1 MTMERQSKPPK
12 GDTVTNVQTRSHT
25 EHNGAAQ
32 TQRKR
37 LVFFVSTDPAVDGGP
52 LRTAE
57 HFAGIAA
64 AAGLTAEIRLAAHAV
79 RGIDRVGAPSQG
91 VSVTVCPRAMEKYDV
106 SEGRL
111 DAIGARPRLLAEILS
126 EVAEGRSVLIPVT
139 HSIDDPAEA

>member
-1 MTMERQSKPPK
+1 MTNA
-12 GDTVTNVQTRSHT
+12 DTTAYT
-25 EHNGAAQ
+25 EHDGAAQ

-57 HFAGIAA
+57 HFAGIAG

-79 RGIDRVGAPSQG
+79 RGIDEVGPPSQG
-91 VSVTVCPRAMEKYDV
+91 VSVTACPRAMEKYDI
-106 SEGRL
+106 SLDQL

-126 EVAEGRSVLIPVT
+126 EVAEGRSVLIPIT
-139 HSIDDPAEA
+139 HSIDDPEQL